1 MNRFEWNLKQS
12 QPNVGEPQQILDSIC
27 IVATV
32 FHRLFFSKKM
42 HKLITK
48 FVVYLAT
55 SYCHNSAMIIDHR
68 KFMPNGPS
76 TGYLVST
83 FNFHRLNQFKVFHLS
98 STLRIDRKSTP
109 KVFQLWKL
117 RTTTILPKFSATSNM
132 RYCVLKTIVHTVFL
146 QFSERCTEEK
156 LQTDNN

>member
-1 MNRFEWNLKQS
+1 MNRFEWNLKQC

-32 FHRLFFSKKM
+32 CHKLFFSQKM

-68 KFMPNGPS
+68 KFMRNGPS
-76 TGYLVST
+76 TGYLVSA
-83 FNFHRLNQFKVFHLS
+83 FNFHRLNQFKFFHLS
-98 STLRIDRKSTP
+98 STLPIGSPPPKSSNFG
-109 KVFQLWKL
+109 KYVQ
-117 RTTTILPKFSATSNM
+117 RRYLPKFSATSNM
-132 RYCVLKTIVHTVFL
+132 QYCVLRTIVHHSVFAV
-146 QFSERCTEEK
+146 
-156 LQTDNN
+156 

>member
-1 MNRFEWNLKQS
+1 M
-12 QPNVGEPQQILDSIC
+12 DSIC

-32 FHRLFFSKKM
+32 FHRLFFSQKM

-76 TGYLVST
+76 TGYLLST

-117 RTTTILPKFSATSNM
+117 RTTTIPTKIFSNVQYAILRIKNNSP
-132 RYCVLKTIVHTVFL
+132 HSVFAV
-146 QFSERCTEEK
+146 
-156 LQTDNN
+156 

>member
-1 MNRFEWNLKQS
+1 
-12 QPNVGEPQQILDSIC
+12 
-27 IVATV
+27 
-32 FHRLFFSKKM
+32 M

-117 RTTTILPKFSATSNM
+117 RTTTIPTKIFSNVQYAILRIKNNSPPQCFCSLAND
-132 RYCVLKTIVHTVFL
+132 VLKKSYKLTITNTAHNAGIIQSLARNTRYHQMHEL
-146 QFSERCTEEK
+146 NSYT
-156 LQTDNN
+156 